1 MPNTKD
7 LQILLTEL
15 LPEKTAAHYSA
26 ALPQGTMLLPEEQLH
41 THGMVAKRV
50 NEFTH
55 GRYCARTA
63 MSMLDMSPQPIGKG
77 ANREP
82 LWPTGVIGSI
92 THTTNAAAAVVASC
106 HDFRSLGLD
115 MESPAPLKDELLDMI
130 CLAEENPERDGS
142 LAKLL
147 FSIKEAIYK
156 CLYPEVGEYIDFLE
170 MHVELDFP
178 KNSFCAGRL
187 TKAKYMDLAAQMR
200 GRFTIHEEY
209 VISAAWLTR

>member
-1 MPNTKD
+1 MPNAKD
-7 LQILLTEL
+7 LQTLITEL

-26 ALPQGTMLLPEEQLH
+26 VLPQGPILLPEEKLH
-41 THGMVAKRV
+41 TQGMVAKRV
-50 NEFTH
+50 DEFTH

-82 LWPTGVIGSI
+82 IWPTGIVGSI
-92 THTTNAAAAVVASC
+92 THTANAAAAAVASC
-106 HDFRSLGLD
+106 HDFRSIGLD
-115 MESPAPLKDELLDMI
+115 MESATPLNDELIDMI
-130 CLAEENPERDGS
+130 CLPEENSERDGS
-142 LAKLL
+142 RAKLL

-156 CLYPEVGEYIDFLE
+156 CLYPEVGAYIDFLE
-170 MHVELDFP
+170 MHVELDIP
-178 KNSFCAGRL
+178 KNSFCAGRF
-187 TKAKYMDLAAQMR
+187 TKAKYMDLATQME